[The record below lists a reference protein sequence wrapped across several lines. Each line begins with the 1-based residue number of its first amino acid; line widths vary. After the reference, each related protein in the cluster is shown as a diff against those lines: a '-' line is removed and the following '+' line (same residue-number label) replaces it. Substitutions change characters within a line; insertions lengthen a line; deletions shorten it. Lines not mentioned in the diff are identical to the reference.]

1 MSDTATSAQVPGMN
15 PPGPKSDDPLLQNG
29 SSIDPNKHST
39 ADETLNRTN
48 DKGNQQPVTP
58 VREKRRLSETA
69 VDTSWLPPGWVVED
83 RVRTSGATA
92 GTRDK
97 YYIEPV
103 SGRRFRSKKDVQYYL
118 ETGTLKKRGKAT
130 ENVDADTNSAENSK
144 SSKNKS
150 GANTNFA
157 WNFDSFNVPDRTEWF
172 LTEANE
178 DTWTPFIDGKKVPL
192 YDKEQWDFT
201 FASMTTSSHG
211 YRMH

>member
-1 MSDTATSAQVPGMN
+1 MN

-97 YYIEPV
+97 V
-103 SGRRFRSKKDVQYYL
+103 SC
-118 ETGTLKKRGKAT
+118 
-130 ENVDADTNSAENSK
+130 NSFSINLNIFFFK
-144 SSKNKS
+144 LCSS
-150 GANTNFA
+150 
-157 WNFDSFNVPDRTEWF
+157 F
-172 LTEANE
+172 L
-178 DTWTPFIDGKKVPL
+178 V
-192 YDKEQWDFT
+192 
-201 FASMTTSSHG
+201 
-211 YRMH
+211 

>member
-15 PPGPKSDDPLLQNG
+15 PPGPKADDPLLQNG

-97 YYIEPV
+97 V
-103 SGRRFRSKKDVQYYL
+103 SC
-118 ETGTLKKRGKAT
+118 
-130 ENVDADTNSAENSK
+130 NSFSINLNIFFFK
-144 SSKNKS
+144 LCSS
-150 GANTNFA
+150 FL
-157 WNFDSFNVPDRTEWF
+157 VWF
-172 LTEANE
+172 M
-178 DTWTPFIDGKKVPL
+178 
-192 YDKEQWDFT
+192 Y
-201 FASMTTSSHG
+201 
-211 YRMH
+211 

>member
-1 MSDTATSAQVPGMN
+1 MADTATSAQVPGMN
-15 PPGPKSDDPLLQNG
+15 RPGPKSDDPLLQNG

-58 VREKRRLSETA
+58 VREKRRLSETD
-69 VDTSWLPPGWVVED
+69 VVTSWLPPGWVVED

-103 SGRRFRSKKDVQYYL
+103 SGRRFRSKKEVQYYL

-130 ENVDADTNSAENSK
+130 ENVDADTNKQTKIPGLPSLMVKKCLYMIRNS
-144 SSKNKS
+144 
-150 GANTNFA
+150 GI
-157 WNFDSFNVPDRTEWF
+157 
-172 LTEANE
+172 LH
-178 DTWTPFIDGKKVPL
+178 L
-192 YDKEQWDFT
+192 
-201 FASMTTSSHG
+201 HL
-211 YRMH
+211 